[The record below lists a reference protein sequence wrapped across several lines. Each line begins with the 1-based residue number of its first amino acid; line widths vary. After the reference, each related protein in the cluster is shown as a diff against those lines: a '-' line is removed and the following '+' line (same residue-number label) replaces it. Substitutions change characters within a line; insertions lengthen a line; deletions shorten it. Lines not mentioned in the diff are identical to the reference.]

1 MNSTQHHHKI
11 FEGGCQCGKVRYQVT
26 GEPLT
31 LFSCHCKDCQRQSS
45 SAFGMALWV
54 RLGSAKLLSGR
65 LRDWVRV
72 TPRGNQ
78 MLCQFCE
85 ECGTRIFHRL
95 LDQPSVLSIKPG
107 TLDDTKNLSPV
118 GHLWVSSV
126 QEWLNPAIQG
136 VCFAGSP
143 EQGFSQLFQAWLLQ
157 QNGVNSESSSTDCMP
172 SAT

>member
-1 MNSTQHHHKI
+1 MNSTTQHKI

-31 LFSCHCKDCQRQSS
+31 LFACHCKDCQRQSS

-54 RLGSAKLLSGR
+54 RLGSAELLNGR
-65 LRDWVRV
+65 LRDWVRI
-72 TPRGNQ
+72 TPSGNQ

-95 LDQPSVLSIKPG
+95 LDQPDVLSIKPG

-118 GHLWVSSV
+118 GHLWVSGV
-126 QEWLNPAIQG
+126 QHWLSPAIQG
-136 VCFAGSP
+136 VCFTGNP
-143 EQGFSQLFQAWLLQ
+143 DHGFNQLFQAWLLQ
-157 QNGVNSESSSTDCMP
+157 QNNESSIAGN
-172 SAT
+172 SANEGS